1 MEYSFYDFLKLL
13 GSLALFLY
21 GMKIMSEGLQKFAG
35 DRLRKILTAMTTNRV
50 TGVLTGVLITALVQ
64 SSSATTVMVVSF
76 VNAGL
81 LTLSQSIGVI
91 MGANIG
97 TTVTA
102 WIISALGFKV
112 DIAAFALP
120 LLAFGIPLL
129 FSQKSNRKSVGEFI
143 FGFSFLFMGLS
154 YLKNNAPDLS
164 QNPDMLSFVQDY
176 TDMGFISI
184 LLFVGIGTVL
194 TMIVQASA
202 ATMAITLIMCANGW
216 ISFELGAALVL
227 GENIGTT
234 ITGWLV
240 SAGEWAKMF
249 SPSTLAPIAVMVG
262 VIITL
267 VGKRQQSKDVAGIII
282 GFGILFIGMNTM
294 SDAVYPL
301 RESEVFKTAFISMG
315 SNPFLG
321 ILVGAGVTAI
331 IQSSSAS
338 QGILLSLASA
348 GLVPTNAAVF
358 IIMGQ
363 NIGTCVTAILSSVG
377 ASKNAK
383 CVGTMHLTFNIAGT
397 IIFSILAM
405 FLFARLD
412 PSYGE
417 GIINM
422 TQISFIHTVFN
433 VGTTIILMPFSGYI
447 IKFAMKVNGLKAVET
462 KSDEAELVHLDKRMM
477 STPSVAVEGAKL
489 ETIRMGRIAR
499 ENLSLALSTLS
510 DHDEEKMADVKQ
522 REFVI
527 DKLCDNISKYLIDL
541 CMLHLSDKD
550 NEMVTSLLNTV
561 SDMERVG
568 DHAENIVELAEEMK
582 QEGISFSDTALEE
595 LNEMSTTTLGAY
607 DNAVKALELDDIT
620 YAVKTSF
627 LEDQVDAME
636 KKLRAGHIERLSNA
650 ECSVNAGIHFID
662 LLGNLERV
670 SDHAMNIAQVVLN
683 EHRAEKNFHEEKN
696 VE

>member
-1 MEYSFYDFLKLL
+1 MSSIVIPFI
-13 GSLALFLY
+13 GGLAMFIY
-21 GMKIMSEGLQKFAG
+21 GMNTMADGLQHAAG
-35 DRLRKILTAMTTNRV
+35 SKMKKILE
-50 TGVLTGVLITALVQ
+50 VLTQNKLMGIALGALVTAIIQ
-64 SSSATTVMVVSF
+64 SSSATTVMVVGF

-81 LTLSQSIGVI
+81 MNLTQAISVI
-91 MGANIG
+91 MGA
-97 TTVTA
+97 
-102 WIISALGFKV
+102 
-112 DIAAFALP
+112 
-120 LLAFGIPLL
+120 
-129 FSQKSNRKSVGEFI
+129 
-143 FGFSFLFMGLS
+143 
-154 YLKNNAPDLS
+154 
-164 QNPDMLSFVQDY
+164 
-176 TDMGFISI
+176 
-184 LLFVGIGTVL
+184 
-194 TMIVQASA
+194 
-202 ATMAITLIMCANGW
+202 
-216 ISFELGAALVL
+216 
-227 GENIGTT
+227 NIGTT

-636 KKLRAGHIERLSNA
+636 KKLRAGHIDRLSNA

>member
-1 MEYSFYDFLKLL
+1 MSSIVIPFI
-13 GSLALFLY
+13 GGLAMFIY
-21 GMKIMSEGLQKFAG
+21 GMNIMADGLQHAAG
-35 DRLRKILTAMTTNRV
+35 SKMKKILE
-50 TGVLTGVLITALVQ
+50 VLTQNKLMGIALGALVTAIIQ
-64 SSSATTVMVVSF
+64 SSSATTVMVVGF

-81 LTLSQSIGVI
+81 MNLTQAISVI
-91 MGANIG
+91 MGA
-97 TTVTA
+97 
-102 WIISALGFKV
+102 
-112 DIAAFALP
+112 
-120 LLAFGIPLL
+120 
-129 FSQKSNRKSVGEFI
+129 
-143 FGFSFLFMGLS
+143 
-154 YLKNNAPDLS
+154 
-164 QNPDMLSFVQDY
+164 
-176 TDMGFISI
+176 
-184 LLFVGIGTVL
+184 
-194 TMIVQASA
+194 
-202 ATMAITLIMCANGW
+202 
-216 ISFELGAALVL
+216 
-227 GENIGTT
+227 NIGTT

-422 TQISFIHTVFN
+422 TQISFIHTIFN

-636 KKLRAGHIERLSNA
+636 KKLRAGHIDRLSNA

>member
-1 MEYSFYDFLKLL
+1 MSSIVIPFI
-13 GSLALFLY
+13 GGLAMFIY
-21 GMKIMSEGLQKFAG
+21 GMNIMADGLQHAAG
-35 DRLRKILTAMTTNRV
+35 SKMKKILE
-50 TGVLTGVLITALVQ
+50 VLTQNKLMGIALGALVTAIIQ
-64 SSSATTVMVVSF
+64 SSSATTVMVVGF

-81 LTLSQSIGVI
+81 MNLTQAISVI

-97 TTVTA
+97 TT
-102 WIISALGFKV
+102 I
-112 DIAAFALP
+112 
-120 LLAFGIPLL
+120 
-129 FSQKSNRKSVGEFI
+129 R
-143 FGFSFLFMGLS
+143 
-154 YLKNNAPDLS
+154 
-164 QNPDMLSFVQDY
+164 
-176 TDMGFISI
+176 
-184 LLFVGIGTVL
+184 
-194 TMIVQASA
+194 
-202 ATMAITLIMCANGW
+202 
-216 ISFELGAALVL
+216 
-227 GENIGTT
+227 
-234 ITGWLV
+234 GWLV

-249 SPSTLAPIAVMVG
+249 SPSTLAPLAVMVG

>member
-1 MEYSFYDFLKLL
+1 MSSIVIPFI
-13 GSLALFLY
+13 GGLAMFIY
-21 GMKIMSEGLQKFAG
+21 GMNIMADGLQHAAG
-35 DRLRKILTAMTTNRV
+35 SKMKKILE
-50 TGVLTGVLITALVQ
+50 VLTQNKLMGIALGALVTAIIQ
-64 SSSATTVMVVSF
+64 SSSATTVMVVGF

-81 LTLSQSIGVI
+81 MNLTQAISVI
-91 MGANIG
+91 MGA
-97 TTVTA
+97 
-102 WIISALGFKV
+102 
-112 DIAAFALP
+112 
-120 LLAFGIPLL
+120 
-129 FSQKSNRKSVGEFI
+129 
-143 FGFSFLFMGLS
+143 
-154 YLKNNAPDLS
+154 
-164 QNPDMLSFVQDY
+164 
-176 TDMGFISI
+176 
-184 LLFVGIGTVL
+184 
-194 TMIVQASA
+194 
-202 ATMAITLIMCANGW
+202 
-216 ISFELGAALVL
+216 
-227 GENIGTT
+227 NIGTT

-249 SPSTLAPIAVMVG
+249 SPATLAPIAVMVG

-301 RESEVFKTAFISMG
+301 RESEVFRTAFISMG

-383 CVGTMHLTFNIAGT
+383 CVGTMHLTFNIIGT
-397 IIFSILAM
+397 VIFSILAM
-405 FLFARLD
+405 LLFARLD

-433 VGTTIILMPFSGYI
+433 VGTTVILMPFSGYI

-462 KSDEAELVHLDKRMM
+462 KNDEAELVHLDKRMM

>member
-1 MEYSFYDFLKLL
+1 MSSIVIPFI
-13 GSLALFLY
+13 GGLAMFIY
-21 GMKIMSEGLQKFAG
+21 GMNIMADGLQHAAG
-35 DRLRKILTAMTTNRV
+35 SKMKKILE
-50 TGVLTGVLITALVQ
+50 VLTQNKLMGIALGALVTAIIQ
-64 SSSATTVMVVSF
+64 SSSATTVMVVGF

-81 LTLSQSIGVI
+81 MNLTQAISVI
-91 MGANIG
+91 MGA
-97 TTVTA
+97 
-102 WIISALGFKV
+102 
-112 DIAAFALP
+112 
-120 LLAFGIPLL
+120 
-129 FSQKSNRKSVGEFI
+129 
-143 FGFSFLFMGLS
+143 
-154 YLKNNAPDLS
+154 
-164 QNPDMLSFVQDY
+164 
-176 TDMGFISI
+176 
-184 LLFVGIGTVL
+184 
-194 TMIVQASA
+194 
-202 ATMAITLIMCANGW
+202 
-216 ISFELGAALVL
+216 
-227 GENIGTT
+227 NIGTT

-249 SPSTLAPIAVMVG
+249 SPATLAPIAVMVG

-301 RESEVFKTAFISMG
+301 RESEVFRTAFVSMG

-510 DHDEEKMADVKQ
+510 DHDEEKMADVKR

>member
-1 MEYSFYDFLKLL
+1 MSSIVIPFI
-13 GSLALFLY
+13 GGLAMFIY
-21 GMKIMSEGLQKFAG
+21 GMNIMADGLQHAAG
-35 DRLRKILTAMTTNRV
+35 SKMKKILE
-50 TGVLTGVLITALVQ
+50 VLTQNKLMGIALGALVTAIIQ
-64 SSSATTVMVVSF
+64 SSSATTVMVVGF

-81 LTLSQSIGVI
+81 MNLTQAISVI
-91 MGANIG
+91 MGA
-97 TTVTA
+97 
-102 WIISALGFKV
+102 
-112 DIAAFALP
+112 
-120 LLAFGIPLL
+120 
-129 FSQKSNRKSVGEFI
+129 
-143 FGFSFLFMGLS
+143 
-154 YLKNNAPDLS
+154 
-164 QNPDMLSFVQDY
+164 
-176 TDMGFISI
+176 
-184 LLFVGIGTVL
+184 
-194 TMIVQASA
+194 
-202 ATMAITLIMCANGW
+202 
-216 ISFELGAALVL
+216 
-227 GENIGTT
+227 NIGTT

-301 RESEVFKTAFISMG
+301 RESEVFRTAFVSMG

-383 CVGTMHLTFNIAGT
+383 CVGTMHLTFNIIGT
-397 IIFSILAM
+397 VIFSILAM
-405 FLFARLD
+405 LLFARLD

-433 VGTTIILMPFSGYI
+433 VGTTVILMPFSGYI

>member
-1 MEYSFYDFLKLL
+1 MSSIVIPFI
-13 GSLALFLY
+13 GGLAMFIY
-21 GMKIMSEGLQKFAG
+21 GMNIMADGLQHAAG
-35 DRLRKILTAMTTNRV
+35 SKMKKILE
-50 TGVLTGVLITALVQ
+50 VLTQNKLMGIALGALVTAIIQ
-64 SSSATTVMVVSF
+64 SSSATTVMVVGF

-81 LTLSQSIGVI
+81 MNLTQAISVI
-91 MGANIG
+91 MGA
-97 TTVTA
+97 
-102 WIISALGFKV
+102 
-112 DIAAFALP
+112 
-120 LLAFGIPLL
+120 
-129 FSQKSNRKSVGEFI
+129 
-143 FGFSFLFMGLS
+143 
-154 YLKNNAPDLS
+154 
-164 QNPDMLSFVQDY
+164 
-176 TDMGFISI
+176 
-184 LLFVGIGTVL
+184 
-194 TMIVQASA
+194 
-202 ATMAITLIMCANGW
+202 
-216 ISFELGAALVL
+216 
-227 GENIGTT
+227 NIGTT

-541 CMLHLSDKD
+541 CMLHLSDKY
-550 NEMVTSLLNTV
+550 NEMVNSLLNTV

-636 KKLRAGHIERLSNA
+636 KKLRAGHIDRLSNA

>member
-1 MEYSFYDFLKLL
+1 MSSIVIPFI
-13 GSLALFLY
+13 GGLAMFIY
-21 GMKIMSEGLQKFAG
+21 GMNIMADGLQHAAG
-35 DRLRKILTAMTTNRV
+35 SKMKKILE
-50 TGVLTGVLITALVQ
+50 VLTQNKLMGIALGALVTAIIQ
-64 SSSATTVMVVSF
+64 SSSATTVMVVGF

-81 LTLSQSIGVI
+81 MNLTQAISVI
-91 MGANIG
+91 MGA
-97 TTVTA
+97 
-102 WIISALGFKV
+102 
-112 DIAAFALP
+112 
-120 LLAFGIPLL
+120 
-129 FSQKSNRKSVGEFI
+129 
-143 FGFSFLFMGLS
+143 
-154 YLKNNAPDLS
+154 
-164 QNPDMLSFVQDY
+164 
-176 TDMGFISI
+176 
-184 LLFVGIGTVL
+184 
-194 TMIVQASA
+194 
-202 ATMAITLIMCANGW
+202 
-216 ISFELGAALVL
+216 
-227 GENIGTT
+227 NIGTT

-489 ETIRMGRIAR
+489 ETIRMGHIAR

-636 KKLRAGHIERLSNA
+636 KKLRAGHIDRLSNA

>member
-1 MEYSFYDFLKLL
+1 MSSIVIPFI
-13 GSLALFLY
+13 GGLAMFIY
-21 GMKIMSEGLQKFAG
+21 GMNIMADGLQHAAG
-35 DRLRKILTAMTTNRV
+35 SKMKKILE
-50 TGVLTGVLITALVQ
+50 VLTQNKLMGIALGALVTAIIQ
-64 SSSATTVMVVSF
+64 SSSATTVMVVGF

-81 LTLSQSIGVI
+81 MNLTQAISVI
-91 MGANIG
+91 MGA
-97 TTVTA
+97 
-102 WIISALGFKV
+102 
-112 DIAAFALP
+112 
-120 LLAFGIPLL
+120 
-129 FSQKSNRKSVGEFI
+129 
-143 FGFSFLFMGLS
+143 
-154 YLKNNAPDLS
+154 
-164 QNPDMLSFVQDY
+164 
-176 TDMGFISI
+176 
-184 LLFVGIGTVL
+184 
-194 TMIVQASA
+194 
-202 ATMAITLIMCANGW
+202 
-216 ISFELGAALVL
+216 
-227 GENIGTT
+227 NIGTT

-249 SPSTLAPIAVMVG
+249 SPATLAPIAVMVG

-301 RESEVFKTAFISMG
+301 RESEVFRTAFVSMG

-405 FLFARLD
+405 LLFARLD

-433 VGTTIILMPFSGYI
+433 VGTTVILMPFSGYI

-636 KKLRAGHIERLSNA
+636 KKLRAGHIDRLSNA

>member
-1 MEYSFYDFLKLL
+1 MSSIVIPFI
-13 GSLALFLY
+13 GGLAMFIY
-21 GMKIMSEGLQKFAG
+21 GMNIMADGLQHAAG
-35 DRLRKILTAMTTNRV
+35 SKMKKILE
-50 TGVLTGVLITALVQ
+50 VLTQNKLMGIALGALVTAIIQ
-64 SSSATTVMVVSF
+64 SSSATTVMVVGF

-81 LTLSQSIGVI
+81 MNLTQAISVI
-91 MGANIG
+91 MGA
-97 TTVTA
+97 
-102 WIISALGFKV
+102 
-112 DIAAFALP
+112 
-120 LLAFGIPLL
+120 
-129 FSQKSNRKSVGEFI
+129 
-143 FGFSFLFMGLS
+143 
-154 YLKNNAPDLS
+154 
-164 QNPDMLSFVQDY
+164 
-176 TDMGFISI
+176 
-184 LLFVGIGTVL
+184 
-194 TMIVQASA
+194 
-202 ATMAITLIMCANGW
+202 
-216 ISFELGAALVL
+216 
-227 GENIGTT
+227 NIGTT

-249 SPSTLAPIAVMVG
+249 SPATLAPIAVMVG

-301 RESEVFKTAFISMG
+301 RESEVFRTAFVSMG

-383 CVGTMHLTFNIAGT
+383 CVGTMHLTFNIIGT
-397 IIFSILAM
+397 VIFSILAM
-405 FLFARLD
+405 LLFARLD

-433 VGTTIILMPFSGYI
+433 VGTTVILMPFSGYI

-462 KSDEAELVHLDKRMM
+462 KNDEAELVHLDKRMM

-582 QEGISFSDTALEE
+582 QDGISFSDTALEE

-607 DNAVKALELDDIT
+607 DNAVKALELDDVT

>member
-1 MEYSFYDFLKLL
+1 MSSIVIPFI
-13 GSLALFLY
+13 GGLAMFIY
-21 GMKIMSEGLQKFAG
+21 GMNIMADGLQHAAG
-35 DRLRKILTAMTTNRV
+35 SKMKKILE
-50 TGVLTGVLITALVQ
+50 VLTQNKLMGIALGALVTAIIQ
-64 SSSATTVMVVSF
+64 SSSATTVMVVGF

-81 LTLSQSIGVI
+81 MNLTQAISVI
-91 MGANIG
+91 MGA
-97 TTVTA
+97 
-102 WIISALGFKV
+102 
-112 DIAAFALP
+112 
-120 LLAFGIPLL
+120 
-129 FSQKSNRKSVGEFI
+129 
-143 FGFSFLFMGLS
+143 
-154 YLKNNAPDLS
+154 
-164 QNPDMLSFVQDY
+164 
-176 TDMGFISI
+176 
-184 LLFVGIGTVL
+184 
-194 TMIVQASA
+194 
-202 ATMAITLIMCANGW
+202 
-216 ISFELGAALVL
+216 
-227 GENIGTT
+227 NIGTT

-595 LNEMSTTTLGAY
+595 LNEMSTTALGAY

>member
-1 MEYSFYDFLKLL
+1 MSSIVIPFI
-13 GSLALFLY
+13 GGLAMFIY
-21 GMKIMSEGLQKFAG
+21 GMNIMADGLQHAAG
-35 DRLRKILTAMTTNRV
+35 SKMKKILE
-50 TGVLTGVLITALVQ
+50 VLTQNKLMGIALGALVTAIIQ
-64 SSSATTVMVVSF
+64 SSSATTVMVVGF

-81 LTLSQSIGVI
+81 MNLTQAISVI
-91 MGANIG
+91 MGA
-97 TTVTA
+97 
-102 WIISALGFKV
+102 
-112 DIAAFALP
+112 
-120 LLAFGIPLL
+120 
-129 FSQKSNRKSVGEFI
+129 
-143 FGFSFLFMGLS
+143 
-154 YLKNNAPDLS
+154 
-164 QNPDMLSFVQDY
+164 
-176 TDMGFISI
+176 
-184 LLFVGIGTVL
+184 
-194 TMIVQASA
+194 
-202 ATMAITLIMCANGW
+202 
-216 ISFELGAALVL
+216 
-227 GENIGTT
+227 NIGTT

-636 KKLRAGHIERLSNA
+636 KKLRAGHIDRLSNA

-683 EHRAEKNFHEEKN
+683 EHRAEKNFHEEFP
-696 VE
+696 

>member
-1 MEYSFYDFLKLL
+1 MSSIVIPFI
-13 GSLALFLY
+13 GGLAMFIY
-21 GMKIMSEGLQKFAG
+21 GMNIMADGLQHAAG
-35 DRLRKILTAMTTNRV
+35 SKMKKILE
-50 TGVLTGVLITALVQ
+50 VLTQNKLMGIALGALVTAIIQ
-64 SSSATTVMVVSF
+64 SSSATPVMVVGF

-81 LTLSQSIGVI
+81 MNLTQAIIVI
-91 MGANIG
+91 MGA
-97 TTVTA
+97 
-102 WIISALGFKV
+102 
-112 DIAAFALP
+112 
-120 LLAFGIPLL
+120 
-129 FSQKSNRKSVGEFI
+129 
-143 FGFSFLFMGLS
+143 
-154 YLKNNAPDLS
+154 
-164 QNPDMLSFVQDY
+164 
-176 TDMGFISI
+176 
-184 LLFVGIGTVL
+184 
-194 TMIVQASA
+194 
-202 ATMAITLIMCANGW
+202 
-216 ISFELGAALVL
+216 
-227 GENIGTT
+227 NIGTT

>member
-1 MEYSFYDFLKLL
+1 MSSIVIPFI
-13 GSLALFLY
+13 GGLAMFIY
-21 GMKIMSEGLQKFAG
+21 GMNIMADGLQHAAG
-35 DRLRKILTAMTTNRV
+35 SKMKKILE
-50 TGVLTGVLITALVQ
+50 VLTQNKLMSIALGALVTAIIQ
-64 SSSATTVMVVSF
+64 SSSATTVMVVGF

-81 LTLSQSIGVI
+81 MNLTQAISVI
-91 MGANIG
+91 MGA
-97 TTVTA
+97 
-102 WIISALGFKV
+102 
-112 DIAAFALP
+112 
-120 LLAFGIPLL
+120 
-129 FSQKSNRKSVGEFI
+129 
-143 FGFSFLFMGLS
+143 
-154 YLKNNAPDLS
+154 
-164 QNPDMLSFVQDY
+164 
-176 TDMGFISI
+176 
-184 LLFVGIGTVL
+184 
-194 TMIVQASA
+194 
-202 ATMAITLIMCANGW
+202 
-216 ISFELGAALVL
+216 
-227 GENIGTT
+227 NIGTT

-249 SPSTLAPIAVMVG
+249 SPATLAPIAVMVG

>member
-1 MEYSFYDFLKLL
+1 MSSIVIPFI
-13 GSLALFLY
+13 GGLAMFIY
-21 GMKIMSEGLQKFAG
+21 GMNIMADGLQHAAG
-35 DRLRKILTAMTTNRV
+35 SKMKKILE
-50 TGVLTGVLITALVQ
+50 VLTQNKLMGIALGALVTAIIQ
-64 SSSATTVMVVSF
+64 SSSATTVMVVGF

-81 LTLSQSIGVI
+81 MNLTQAISVI
-91 MGANIG
+91 MGA
-97 TTVTA
+97 
-102 WIISALGFKV
+102 
-112 DIAAFALP
+112 
-120 LLAFGIPLL
+120 
-129 FSQKSNRKSVGEFI
+129 
-143 FGFSFLFMGLS
+143 
-154 YLKNNAPDLS
+154 
-164 QNPDMLSFVQDY
+164 
-176 TDMGFISI
+176 
-184 LLFVGIGTVL
+184 
-194 TMIVQASA
+194 
-202 ATMAITLIMCANGW
+202 
-216 ISFELGAALVL
+216 
-227 GENIGTT
+227 NIGTT

-527 DKLCDNISKYLIDL
+527 DKLCDNSSKYLIDL

-636 KKLRAGHIERLSNA
+636 KKLRAGHIDRLSNA

>member
-1 MEYSFYDFLKLL
+1 MSSIVIPFI
-13 GSLALFLY
+13 GGLAMFIY
-21 GMKIMSEGLQKFAG
+21 GMNIMADGLQHAAG
-35 DRLRKILTAMTTNRV
+35 SKMKKILE
-50 TGVLTGVLITALVQ
+50 VLTQNKLMGIALGALVTAIIQ
-64 SSSATTVMVVSF
+64 SSSATTVMVVGF

-81 LTLSQSIGVI
+81 MNLTQAISVI
-91 MGANIG
+91 MGA
-97 TTVTA
+97 
-102 WIISALGFKV
+102 
-112 DIAAFALP
+112 
-120 LLAFGIPLL
+120 
-129 FSQKSNRKSVGEFI
+129 
-143 FGFSFLFMGLS
+143 
-154 YLKNNAPDLS
+154 
-164 QNPDMLSFVQDY
+164 
-176 TDMGFISI
+176 
-184 LLFVGIGTVL
+184 
-194 TMIVQASA
+194 
-202 ATMAITLIMCANGW
+202 
-216 ISFELGAALVL
+216 
-227 GENIGTT
+227 NIGTT

-383 CVGTMHLTFNIAGT
+383 CVGTMHLTFNIIGT
-397 IIFSILAM
+397 VIFSILAM
-405 FLFARLD
+405 LLFARLD

-636 KKLRAGHIERLSNA
+636 KKLRARHIERLSNA

>member
-1 MEYSFYDFLKLL
+1 MSSIVIPFI
-13 GSLALFLY
+13 GGLAMFIY
-21 GMKIMSEGLQKFAG
+21 GMNIMADGLQHAAG
-35 DRLRKILTAMTTNRV
+35 SKMKKILE
-50 TGVLTGVLITALVQ
+50 VLTQNKLMGIGLGALVTAIIQ
-64 SSSATTVMVVSF
+64 SSSATTVMVVGF

-81 LTLSQSIGVI
+81 MNLTQAITVI
-91 MGANIG
+91 MGA
-97 TTVTA
+97 
-102 WIISALGFKV
+102 
-112 DIAAFALP
+112 
-120 LLAFGIPLL
+120 
-129 FSQKSNRKSVGEFI
+129 
-143 FGFSFLFMGLS
+143 
-154 YLKNNAPDLS
+154 
-164 QNPDMLSFVQDY
+164 
-176 TDMGFISI
+176 
-184 LLFVGIGTVL
+184 
-194 TMIVQASA
+194 
-202 ATMAITLIMCANGW
+202 
-216 ISFELGAALVL
+216 
-227 GENIGTT
+227 NIGTT

-267 VGKRQQSKDVAGIII
+267 MGKKQQSKDVAGIII

-301 RESEVFKTAFISMG
+301 RESEVFKTAFVSMG

-363 NIGTCVTAILSSVG
+363 NIGTCVTAILSSIG

-383 CVGTMHLTFNIAGT
+383 CVGTMHLTFNISGT
-397 IIFSILAM
+397 IIFSIIAM
-405 FLFARLD
+405 ILFARLD

-433 VGTTIILMPFSGYI
+433 IGTTIILMPFSGWI
-447 IKFAMKVNGLKAVET
+447 IKFAMKVNGIKAVET
-462 KSDEAELVHLDKRMM
+462 KNDEAELVHLDKRMM

-510 DHDEEKMADVKQ
+510 DHDEEKIADVKE

-527 DKLCDNISKYLIDL
+527 DKLCDSISKYLIDL

-568 DHAENIVELAEEMK
+568 DHAENIVELAEEMR

-683 EHRAEKNFHEEKN
+683 EHRAEKNFHDEKN

>member
-1 MEYSFYDFLKLL
+1 MSSIVIPFI
-13 GSLALFLY
+13 GGLAMFIY
-21 GMKIMSEGLQKFAG
+21 GMNIMADGLQHAAG
-35 DRLRKILTAMTTNRV
+35 SKMKKILE
-50 TGVLTGVLITALVQ
+50 VLTQNKLMGIALGALVTAIIQ
-64 SSSATTVMVVSF
+64 SSSATTVMVVGF

-81 LTLSQSIGVI
+81 MNLTQAISVI
-91 MGANIG
+91 MGA
-97 TTVTA
+97 
-102 WIISALGFKV
+102 
-112 DIAAFALP
+112 
-120 LLAFGIPLL
+120 
-129 FSQKSNRKSVGEFI
+129 
-143 FGFSFLFMGLS
+143 
-154 YLKNNAPDLS
+154 
-164 QNPDMLSFVQDY
+164 
-176 TDMGFISI
+176 
-184 LLFVGIGTVL
+184 
-194 TMIVQASA
+194 
-202 ATMAITLIMCANGW
+202 
-216 ISFELGAALVL
+216 
-227 GENIGTT
+227 NIGTT

-363 NIGTCVTAILSSVG
+363 NIGICVTAILSSVG

-489 ETIRMGRIAR
+489 ETIRRGRIAR

>member
-1 MEYSFYDFLKLL
+1 MSSIVIPFI
-13 GSLALFLY
+13 GGLAMFIY
-21 GMKIMSEGLQKFAG
+21 GMNIMADGLQHAAG
-35 DRLRKILTAMTTNRV
+35 SKMKKILE
-50 TGVLTGVLITALVQ
+50 VLTQNKLMGIALGALVTAIIQ
-64 SSSATTVMVVSF
+64 SSSATTVMVVGF

-81 LTLSQSIGVI
+81 MNLTQAISVI
-91 MGANIG
+91 MGA
-97 TTVTA
+97 
-102 WIISALGFKV
+102 
-112 DIAAFALP
+112 
-120 LLAFGIPLL
+120 
-129 FSQKSNRKSVGEFI
+129 
-143 FGFSFLFMGLS
+143 
-154 YLKNNAPDLS
+154 
-164 QNPDMLSFVQDY
+164 
-176 TDMGFISI
+176 
-184 LLFVGIGTVL
+184 
-194 TMIVQASA
+194 
-202 ATMAITLIMCANGW
+202 
-216 ISFELGAALVL
+216 
-227 GENIGTT
+227 NIGTT

-433 VGTTIILMPFSGYI
+433 VGTTIILMPFSGSI

>member
-1 MEYSFYDFLKLL
+1 MSSIVIPFI
-13 GSLALFLY
+13 GGLAMFIY
-21 GMKIMSEGLQKFAG
+21 GMNIMADGLQHAAG
-35 DRLRKILTAMTTNRV
+35 SKMKKILE
-50 TGVLTGVLITALVQ
+50 VLTQNKLMGIALGALVTAIIQ
-64 SSSATTVMVVSF
+64 SSSATTVMVVGF

-81 LTLSQSIGVI
+81 MNLTQAISVI
-91 MGANIG
+91 MGA
-97 TTVTA
+97 
-102 WIISALGFKV
+102 
-112 DIAAFALP
+112 
-120 LLAFGIPLL
+120 
-129 FSQKSNRKSVGEFI
+129 
-143 FGFSFLFMGLS
+143 
-154 YLKNNAPDLS
+154 
-164 QNPDMLSFVQDY
+164 
-176 TDMGFISI
+176 
-184 LLFVGIGTVL
+184 
-194 TMIVQASA
+194 
-202 ATMAITLIMCANGW
+202 
-216 ISFELGAALVL
+216 
-227 GENIGTT
+227 NIGTT

-541 CMLHLSDKD
+541 CMLHLGDKD

>member
-1 MEYSFYDFLKLL
+1 MSSIVIPFI
-13 GSLALFLY
+13 GGLAMFIY
-21 GMKIMSEGLQKFAG
+21 GMNIMADGLQHAAG
-35 DRLRKILTAMTTNRV
+35 SKMKKILE
-50 TGVLTGVLITALVQ
+50 VLTQNKLMGIALGALVTAIIQ
-64 SSSATTVMVVSF
+64 SSSATTVMVVGF

-81 LTLSQSIGVI
+81 MNLTQAISVI
-91 MGANIG
+91 MGA
-97 TTVTA
+97 
-102 WIISALGFKV
+102 
-112 DIAAFALP
+112 
-120 LLAFGIPLL
+120 
-129 FSQKSNRKSVGEFI
+129 
-143 FGFSFLFMGLS
+143 
-154 YLKNNAPDLS
+154 
-164 QNPDMLSFVQDY
+164 
-176 TDMGFISI
+176 
-184 LLFVGIGTVL
+184 
-194 TMIVQASA
+194 
-202 ATMAITLIMCANGW
+202 
-216 ISFELGAALVL
+216 
-227 GENIGTT
+227 NIGTT

-262 VIITL
+262 VILTL

>member
-1 MEYSFYDFLKLL
+1 MSSIVIPFI
-13 GSLALFLY
+13 GGLAMFIY
-21 GMKIMSEGLQKFAG
+21 GMNIMADGLQHAAG
-35 DRLRKILTAMTTNRV
+35 SKMKKILE
-50 TGVLTGVLITALVQ
+50 VLTQNKLMGIALGALVTAIIQ
-64 SSSATTVMVVSF
+64 SSSATTGMVVGF
-76 VNAGL
+76 VDAGL
-81 LTLSQSIGVI
+81 VNLTQANSVI
-91 MGANIG
+91 MGA
-97 TTVTA
+97 
-102 WIISALGFKV
+102 
-112 DIAAFALP
+112 
-120 LLAFGIPLL
+120 
-129 FSQKSNRKSVGEFI
+129 
-143 FGFSFLFMGLS
+143 
-154 YLKNNAPDLS
+154 
-164 QNPDMLSFVQDY
+164 
-176 TDMGFISI
+176 
-184 LLFVGIGTVL
+184 
-194 TMIVQASA
+194 
-202 ATMAITLIMCANGW
+202 
-216 ISFELGAALVL
+216 
-227 GENIGTT
+227 NIGTT

-262 VIITL
+262 VIVTL

>member
-1 MEYSFYDFLKLL
+1 MSSIVIPFI
-13 GSLALFLY
+13 GGLAMFIY
-21 GMKIMSEGLQKFAG
+21 GMNIMADGLQHAAG
-35 DRLRKILTAMTTNRV
+35 SKMKKILE
-50 TGVLTGVLITALVQ
+50 VLTQNKLMGIALGALVTAIIQ
-64 SSSATTVMVVSF
+64 SSSATTVMVVGF

-81 LTLSQSIGVI
+81 MNLTQAISVI
-91 MGANIG
+91 MGA
-97 TTVTA
+97 
-102 WIISALGFKV
+102 
-112 DIAAFALP
+112 
-120 LLAFGIPLL
+120 
-129 FSQKSNRKSVGEFI
+129 
-143 FGFSFLFMGLS
+143 
-154 YLKNNAPDLS
+154 
-164 QNPDMLSFVQDY
+164 
-176 TDMGFISI
+176 
-184 LLFVGIGTVL
+184 
-194 TMIVQASA
+194 
-202 ATMAITLIMCANGW
+202 
-216 ISFELGAALVL
+216 
-227 GENIGTT
+227 NIGTT

-301 RESEVFKTAFISMG
+301 RESEVFKTAFISIG

-383 CVGTMHLTFNIAGT
+383 CVGTMHLTFNIIGT
-397 IIFSILAM
+397 VIFSILAM
-405 FLFARLD
+405 LLFARLD

-433 VGTTIILMPFSGYI
+433 VGTTVILMPFSGYI

-607 DNAVKALELDDIT
+607 DNAVKALELDDVT

>member
-1 MEYSFYDFLKLL
+1 MSSIVIPFI
-13 GSLALFLY
+13 GGLAMFIY
-21 GMKIMSEGLQKFAG
+21 GMNIMADGLQHAAG
-35 DRLRKILTAMTTNRV
+35 SKMKKILE
-50 TGVLTGVLITALVQ
+50 VLTQNKLMGIALGALVTAIIQ
-64 SSSATTVMVVSF
+64 SSSATTVMVVGF

-81 LTLSQSIGVI
+81 MNLTQAISVI
-91 MGANIG
+91 MGA
-97 TTVTA
+97 
-102 WIISALGFKV
+102 
-112 DIAAFALP
+112 
-120 LLAFGIPLL
+120 
-129 FSQKSNRKSVGEFI
+129 
-143 FGFSFLFMGLS
+143 
-154 YLKNNAPDLS
+154 
-164 QNPDMLSFVQDY
+164 
-176 TDMGFISI
+176 
-184 LLFVGIGTVL
+184 
-194 TMIVQASA
+194 
-202 ATMAITLIMCANGW
+202 
-216 ISFELGAALVL
+216 
-227 GENIGTT
+227 NIGTT

-397 IIFSILAM
+397 IIFGILAM

>member
-1 MEYSFYDFLKLL
+1 MSSIVIPFI
-13 GSLALFLY
+13 GGLAMFIY
-21 GMKIMSEGLQKFAG
+21 GMNIMADGLQHAAG
-35 DRLRKILTAMTTNRV
+35 SKMKKILE
-50 TGVLTGVLITALVQ
+50 VLTQNKLMGIALGALVTAIIQ
-64 SSSATTVMVVSF
+64 SSSATTVMVVGF

-81 LTLSQSIGVI
+81 MNLTQAISVI
-91 MGANIG
+91 MGA
-97 TTVTA
+97 
-102 WIISALGFKV
+102 
-112 DIAAFALP
+112 
-120 LLAFGIPLL
+120 
-129 FSQKSNRKSVGEFI
+129 
-143 FGFSFLFMGLS
+143 
-154 YLKNNAPDLS
+154 
-164 QNPDMLSFVQDY
+164 
-176 TDMGFISI
+176 
-184 LLFVGIGTVL
+184 
-194 TMIVQASA
+194 
-202 ATMAITLIMCANGW
+202 
-216 ISFELGAALVL
+216 
-227 GENIGTT
+227 NIGTT

-348 GLVPTNAAVF
+348 GLVPKNAAVF

>member
-1 MEYSFYDFLKLL
+1 MSSIVIPFI
-13 GSLALFLY
+13 GGLAMFIY
-21 GMKIMSEGLQKFAG
+21 GMNIMADGLQHAAG
-35 DRLRKILTAMTTNRV
+35 SKMKKILE
-50 TGVLTGVLITALVQ
+50 VLTQNKLMGIALGALVTAIIQ
-64 SSSATTVMVVSF
+64 SSSATTVMVVGF

-81 LTLSQSIGVI
+81 MNLTQAISVI
-91 MGANIG
+91 MGA
-97 TTVTA
+97 
-102 WIISALGFKV
+102 
-112 DIAAFALP
+112 
-120 LLAFGIPLL
+120 
-129 FSQKSNRKSVGEFI
+129 
-143 FGFSFLFMGLS
+143 
-154 YLKNNAPDLS
+154 
-164 QNPDMLSFVQDY
+164 
-176 TDMGFISI
+176 
-184 LLFVGIGTVL
+184 
-194 TMIVQASA
+194 
-202 ATMAITLIMCANGW
+202 
-216 ISFELGAALVL
+216 
-227 GENIGTT
+227 NIGTT

-477 STPSVAVEGAKL
+477 STPSDAREGAKL

-636 KKLRAGHIERLSNA
+636 KKLRAGHIDRLSNA

>member
-1 MEYSFYDFLKLL
+1 MSSIVIPFI
-13 GSLALFLY
+13 GGLAMFIY
-21 GMKIMSEGLQKFAG
+21 GMNIMADGLQHAAG
-35 DRLRKILTAMTTNRV
+35 SKMKKILE
-50 TGVLTGVLITALVQ
+50 VLTQNKLMGIALGALVTAIIQ
-64 SSSATTVMVVSF
+64 SSSATTVMVVGF

-81 LTLSQSIGVI
+81 MNLTQAISVI
-91 MGANIG
+91 MGA
-97 TTVTA
+97 
-102 WIISALGFKV
+102 
-112 DIAAFALP
+112 
-120 LLAFGIPLL
+120 
-129 FSQKSNRKSVGEFI
+129 
-143 FGFSFLFMGLS
+143 
-154 YLKNNAPDLS
+154 
-164 QNPDMLSFVQDY
+164 
-176 TDMGFISI
+176 
-184 LLFVGIGTVL
+184 
-194 TMIVQASA
+194 
-202 ATMAITLIMCANGW
+202 
-216 ISFELGAALVL
+216 
-227 GENIGTT
+227 NIGTT

-358 IIMGQ
+358 IIMWQ

>member
-1 MEYSFYDFLKLL
+1 MSSIVIPFI
-13 GSLALFLY
+13 GGLAMFIY
-21 GMKIMSEGLQKFAG
+21 GMNIMADGLQHAAG
-35 DRLRKILTAMTTNRV
+35 SKMKKILE
-50 TGVLTGVLITALVQ
+50 VLTQNKLMGIALGALVTAIIQ
-64 SSSATTVMVVSF
+64 SSSATTVMVVGF

-81 LTLSQSIGVI
+81 MNLTQAISVI
-91 MGANIG
+91 MGA
-97 TTVTA
+97 
-102 WIISALGFKV
+102 
-112 DIAAFALP
+112 
-120 LLAFGIPLL
+120 
-129 FSQKSNRKSVGEFI
+129 
-143 FGFSFLFMGLS
+143 
-154 YLKNNAPDLS
+154 
-164 QNPDMLSFVQDY
+164 
-176 TDMGFISI
+176 
-184 LLFVGIGTVL
+184 
-194 TMIVQASA
+194 
-202 ATMAITLIMCANGW
+202 
-216 ISFELGAALVL
+216 
-227 GENIGTT
+227 NIGTT

-301 RESEVFKTAFISMG
+301 RESDVFRTAFVSMG

-433 VGTTIILMPFSGYI
+433 VGTTVILMPFSGYI
-447 IKFAMKVNGLKAVET
+447 IKFAMKINGLKAVET

>member
-1 MEYSFYDFLKLL
+1 MSSIVIPFI
-13 GSLALFLY
+13 GGLAMFIY
-21 GMKIMSEGLQKFAG
+21 GMNIMADGLQHAAG
-35 DRLRKILTAMTTNRV
+35 SKMKKILE
-50 TGVLTGVLITALVQ
+50 VLTQNKLMGIALGALVTAIIQ
-64 SSSATTVMVVSF
+64 SSSATTVMVVGF

-81 LTLSQSIGVI
+81 MNLTQAISVI
-91 MGANIG
+91 MGA
-97 TTVTA
+97 
-102 WIISALGFKV
+102 
-112 DIAAFALP
+112 
-120 LLAFGIPLL
+120 
-129 FSQKSNRKSVGEFI
+129 
-143 FGFSFLFMGLS
+143 
-154 YLKNNAPDLS
+154 
-164 QNPDMLSFVQDY
+164 
-176 TDMGFISI
+176 
-184 LLFVGIGTVL
+184 
-194 TMIVQASA
+194 
-202 ATMAITLIMCANGW
+202 
-216 ISFELGAALVL
+216 
-227 GENIGTT
+227 NIGTT

-510 DHDEEKMADVKQ
+510 DHDEEKMADVRQ

-527 DKLCDNISKYLIDL
+527 DKLCDSISKYLIDL

-568 DHAENIVELAEEMK
+568 DHAENIVELAEEMR

>member
-1 MEYSFYDFLKLL
+1 MSSIVIPFIGGMAMFI
-13 GSLALFLY
+13 Y
-21 GMKIMSEGLQKFAG
+21 GMNIMADGLQHAAG
-35 DRLRKILTAMTTNRV
+35 SKMKKILE
-50 TGVLTGVLITALVQ
+50 VLTQNKLMGIALGALVTAIIQ
-64 SSSATTVMVVSF
+64 SSSATTVMVVGF

-81 LTLSQSIGVI
+81 MNLTQAISVI
-91 MGANIG
+91 MGA
-97 TTVTA
+97 
-102 WIISALGFKV
+102 
-112 DIAAFALP
+112 
-120 LLAFGIPLL
+120 
-129 FSQKSNRKSVGEFI
+129 
-143 FGFSFLFMGLS
+143 
-154 YLKNNAPDLS
+154 
-164 QNPDMLSFVQDY
+164 
-176 TDMGFISI
+176 
-184 LLFVGIGTVL
+184 
-194 TMIVQASA
+194 
-202 ATMAITLIMCANGW
+202 
-216 ISFELGAALVL
+216 
-227 GENIGTT
+227 NIGTT